1 MRDQTQITIANIKNS
16 ARTLF
21 MNIGYEKTSM
31 RAIAS
36 GAGVTAGALYRF
48 FQNKEDLYHAIFD
61 EFIQD
66 LLQIENSLQPDDLT
80 VLSNEEL
87 VDLFYSRSSYTLL
100 THLLPQFDLMKSLLL
115 AGKDSYIE
123 NMKHSYLTTRT
134 IFSLGFYNEL
144 IRRNL
149 ALHSLSA
156 KEIFVL
162 EETAFSAVCG
172 FVIHS
177 DKDDIKKKDALL
189 PYETCFSIIT
199 AGLKEKIGFKA

>member
-1 MRDQTQITIANIKNS
+1 MREQTKITITNIKNS
-16 ARTLF
+16 AKTLF
-21 MNIGYEKTSM
+21 INIGYEKTSM

-61 EFIQD
+61 DFIQD
-66 LLQIENSLQPDDLT
+66 LLQIEHSHQPDNLAALT
-80 VLSNEEL
+80 NHEL

-115 AGKDSYIE
+115 AGNHTYIE
-123 NMKHSYLTTRT
+123 NMKHTYLTTRT
-134 IFSLGFYNEL
+134 IFSLTLYNEL
-144 IRRNL
+144 MRRNI
-149 ALHSLSA
+149 AARSLSA

-162 EETAFSAVCG
+162 EETMFSAICS

-177 DKDDIKKKDALL
+177 DQEDIEKKDALL
-189 PYETCFSIIT
+189 PYETYFSILT

>member
-1 MRDQTQITIANIKNS
+1 MREQTKITITNIKNS
-16 ARTLF
+16 AKTLF
-21 MNIGYEKTSM
+21 INIGYEKTSM

-61 EFIQD
+61 DFIQD
-66 LLQIENSLQPDDLT
+66 LLQIEQSYQPDNLAALT
-80 VLSNEEL
+80 NHEL

-115 AGKDSYIE
+115 AGNHAYIE
-123 NMKHSYLTTRT
+123 NMKHTYLTTRT
-134 IFSLGFYNEL
+134 IFSLTFYNEL
-144 IRRNL
+144 LRRNL
-149 ALHSLSA
+149 AAHSLSA

-162 EETAFSAVCG
+162 EETTFSAVCA

-177 DKDDIKKKDALL
+177 DPEDIKKEDALL
-189 PYETCFSIIT
+189 PYETYFSILT

>member
-1 MRDQTQITIANIKNS
+1 MREQTRITIANIKNS
-16 ARTLF
+16 AKTLF

-66 LLQIENSLQPDDLT
+66 LLQLENSLQPDNLT
-80 VLSNEEL
+80 SLTNQEL
-87 VDLFYSRSSYTLL
+87 VDLFYSRSSYAIL
-100 THLLPQFDLMKSLLL
+100 TYLLPQFNLMKSLLL
-115 AGKDSYIE
+115 AGNDTYIE

-144 IRRNL
+144 MRRNL
-149 ALHSLSA
+149 AARSLSA

-162 EETAFSAVCG
+162 EETTFSAICG

-177 DKDDIKKKDALL
+177 DPEDIEKKDALL
-189 PYETCFSIIT
+189 PYETYFSILT
-199 AGLKEKIGFKA
+199 TGLKEKIGFKA